1 MPEYD
6 HLMRWR
12 RLRRIV
18 ISASVLLL
26 VVVVLAP
33 EAPAFGERDFQ
44 LSAIVQQ
51 DRRFDFLLWQVGA
64 LGAKARG
71 ILDPSS
77 RSMAGDEQKQ
87 FVLETL
93 DLIAQ
98 AQRLTAEIE
107 QVYVDPDVEDPAAA
121 TAARQAE
128 LDRLR
133 ATIDDRQTVME
144 VIVQR
149 QVSDTLAAEGI
160 TGSCFA
166 FPPVLMHMTPLPFML
181 IVSPRDR
188 IEQVAYA
195 SLIPTLST
203 DEKDSMEDDVF
214 SRLDL
219 SALVVPIGGLGMYP
233 SMVRETSD
241 IRWLSEVTAHEWMHH
256 WLALRPLGVR
266 YLASPEM
273 RTINETVAS
282 IVDQEIGPAV
292 IRRHYPELALA
303 ESAAAPTD
311 RTAPPDT
318 VYGPPYPPPFDFSRE
333 LGTTRLE
340 VDRLLAEGQVE
351 EAEAYMEQRRELF
364 VSHGYSI
371 RKLNQAFFAFYG
383 GYAAEP
389 GGASA
394 GDPIGPML
402 REIRAASP
410 SLRVFLDLVARVTSY
425 DDLRSLYED
434 VTGEDPA
441 AVLTH

>member
-1 MPEYD
+1 
-6 HLMRWR
+6 MRWR
-12 RLRRIV
+12 RLRRV
-18 ISASVLLL
+18 VLSAAALLL
-26 VVVVLAP
+26 AVVVLAP
-33 EAPAFGERDFQ
+33 EAPAFGDRDFQ

-51 DRRFDFLLWQVGA
+51 DRRFDFLVWQVSA

-71 ILDPSS
+71 ILDPGS
-77 RSMAGDEQKQ
+77 RSMAGDEQKRY
-87 FVLETL
+87 VLETL

-98 AQRLTAEIE
+98 AQRLAADIE
-107 QVYVDPDVEDPAAA
+107 QVYVDPVVDDPAAA

-128 LDRLR
+128 LDHLR
-133 ATIDDRQTVME
+133 ATIDERQSVME
-144 VIVQR
+144 AIVQR

-160 TGSCFA
+160 TGSGFA
-166 FPPVLMHMTPLPFML
+166 FPPVLMHMTPLPLML

-214 SRLDL
+214 NRLDL

-241 IRWLSEVTAHEWMHH
+241 IRWLAEVTAHEWMHH
-256 WLALRPLGVR
+256 WLAFRPLGVR

-282 IVDQEIGPAV
+282 IVEQEIGPAV
-292 IRRHYPELALA
+292 IRRYYPELAPA
-303 ESAAAPTD
+303 EPAATSPEQTP
-311 RTAPPDT
+311 PPDAP
-318 VYGPPYPPPFDFSRE
+318 YGPPYPLPFDFSYE
-333 LGTTRLE
+333 LGLTRLE
-340 VDRLLAEGQVE
+340 VDRLLSEGRVE
-351 EAEAYMEQRRELF
+351 EAEAYMEERRELF
-364 VSHGYSI
+364 VAHGHRI

-410 SLRVFLDLVARVTSY
+410 SLRAFLDRVARVTSY
-425 DDLRSLYED
+425 DDLRTLYEE
-434 VTGEDPA
+434 VTGQDPA
-441 AVLTH
+441 AVLNH